1 MEGLSCVLPGRAG
14 VAAYGF
20 LFCHPWGISIR
31 TRGVL
36 RSWITYFGGLTSP
49 PAPFFGFA
57 GFLIKVVSAELR
69 KQWFL
74 LHGNYCY
81 GSQACRVRV
90 AAFCKT
96 IMKKK
101 IFFVLKEGWDSDLL
115 CWLRKLG
122 LYSCCQY
129 LNLLSWNFGFWSSFS
144 PDRKASL
151 FFVLQHPSWGPSIP
165 GRSGRLQNCWGVLM
179 LCSCIKKVGYSESC
193 LVTGCSV
200 LPLFLVSS
208 FS

>member
-1 MEGLSCVLPGRAG
+1 MKIRIHLWVNRHRVVRRQSEKLVACNRAVYKICSYERGWSPIRTLSSGGPQPWVEGLSCVLPGRAG
-14 VAAYGF
+14 VAAYGL

-90 AAFCKT
+90 EAFCKK

-101 IFFVLKEGWDSDLL
+101 KIF
-115 CWLRKLG
+115 
-122 LYSCCQY
+122 
-129 LNLLSWNFGFWSSFS
+129 
-144 PDRKASL
+144 L
-151 FFVLQHPSWGPSIP
+151 F
-165 GRSGRLQNCWGVLM
+165 
-179 LCSCIKKVGYSESC
+179 
-193 LVTGCSV
+193 
-200 LPLFLVSS
+200 
-208 FS
+208 